1 MISPELPN
9 SFEMQPLNI
18 NDWESKQGVSGFSAY
33 EDADQ
38 ETSIS

>member
-9 SFEMQPLNI
+9 SF
-18 NDWESKQGVSGFSAY
+18 DWESKQGVSGFSAY

>member
-1 MISPELPN
+1 MISPELQN
-9 SFEMQPLNI
+9 NLEMHPLHKD
-18 NDWESKQGVSGFSAY
+18 DWESMQRVSGFSAY